1 MKKIIYI
8 LILLFSLFLISL
20 TIILSTIGIETK
32 KFNNFI
38 SKKIGQFNNNINI
51 ELTTVMFRLD
61 FKQISL
67 FLETKNPQIKYRS
80 VNISTKKIKVYL
92 DFLSILKSGPK
103 INKIN
108 LNLNQIDINQFK
120 EISSILKPS
129 NFTSFV
135 TNKIKQGKLDIDLDF
150 YFKNNNLL
158 DNFCTSVSIV
168 SFIVLPFMPS
178 L

>member
-38 SKKIGQFNNNINI
+38 SKKIEKSNNNINI
-51 ELTTVMFRLD
+51 ELNAVMFRLD

-80 VNISTKKIKVYL
+80 VDIPAKKIKVYL
-92 DFLSILKSGPK
+92 DFLSIL
-103 INKIN
+103 N
-108 LNLNQIDINQFK
+108 
-120 EISSILKPS
+120 E
-129 NFTSFV
+129 
-135 TNKIKQGKLDIDLDF
+135 
-150 YFKNNNLL
+150 
-158 DNFCTSVSIV
+158 
-168 SFIVLPFMPS
+168 
-178 L
+178 

>member
-1 MKKIIYI
+1 
-8 LILLFSLFLISL
+8 
-20 TIILSTIGIETK
+20 
-32 KFNNFI
+32 
-38 SKKIGQFNNNINI
+38 
-51 ELTTVMFRLD
+51 MFRLD

-80 VNISTKKIKVYL
+80 VDIPAKKIKVYL
-92 DFLSILKSGPK
+92 DFLSILKSDPK

-158 DNFCTSVSIV
+158 DNFIARGSVSNLKAEIINDLNLDNTNFNFFGDQTDILIKNILV
-168 SFIVLPFMPS
+168 KLAQ
-178 L
+178 LK